1 MRKYRAAYGIALFTC
16 AALMFGFGSGF
27 LLAVCI
33 LLALLPPA
41 LYGMLRLDKNKMN
54 LEYQLRD
61 VGQVGQDLHFSI
73 GVRRSGIFMAA
84 GAIEVTLAFR
94 NKLFG
99 NEAERKFL
107 LPLRGN
113 GNGYQCPLTPTLCGE
128 VEVECRKAVCY
139 DLLGLCT
146 LPLKKVRTQAVTV
159 YPAALPLQILPFK
172 MPRGNLTGSQNYR
185 NRRGGDVSEVF
196 DLREYTP
203 GDDMRSIHWKLSGK
217 MDNLILR
224 EGSEPSQDYTL
235 VLFDAGAAAGEAIL
249 SAQLLS
255 SAVALG
261 AAVSSQ
267 LAEYGIS
274 HEIAIP
280 AGGSL
285 QHFEVRSRNDHLLML
300 RSWMG
305 LQLQKKA
312 GAGLEF
318 FVIDKLDQ
326 TFTRLIY
333 ITADD
338 FPVPIQTLSERM
350 DVTVLR
356 VTEEGKETRA
366 AEEGRCQLIELP
378 IQAIY
383 DRAHQIVI

>member
-1 MRKYRAAYGIALFTC
+1 
-16 AALMFGFGSGF
+16 
-27 LLAVCI
+27 
-33 LLALLPPA
+33 
-41 LYGMLRLDKNKMN
+41 
-54 LEYQLRD
+54 
-61 VGQVGQDLHFSI
+61 
-73 GVRRSGIFMAA
+73 
-84 GAIEVTLAFR
+84 
-94 NKLFG
+94 
-99 NEAERKFL
+99 
-107 LPLRGN
+107 
-113 GNGYQCPLTPTLCGE
+113 
-128 VEVECRKAVCY
+128 
-139 DLLGLCT
+139 
-146 LPLKKVRTQAVTV
+146 
-159 YPAALPLQILPFK
+159 
-172 MPRGNLTGSQNYR
+172 
-185 NRRGGDVSEVF
+185 
-196 DLREYTP
+196 
-203 GDDMRSIHWKLSGK
+203 MRSIHWKLSGK